1 MNEEKS
7 DLDASSAKV
16 QGLTIKNLAAHSAAP
31 SQPVKASTWNLS
43 WAKKILKLYKAMTY
57 FEK

>member
-1 MNEEKS
+1 MFS
-7 DLDASSAKV
+7 QQLMSSKIKDDETSK
-16 QGLTIKNLAAHSAAP
+16 LTAKNLASVGGRP
-31 SQPVKASTWNLS
+31 QYTLS